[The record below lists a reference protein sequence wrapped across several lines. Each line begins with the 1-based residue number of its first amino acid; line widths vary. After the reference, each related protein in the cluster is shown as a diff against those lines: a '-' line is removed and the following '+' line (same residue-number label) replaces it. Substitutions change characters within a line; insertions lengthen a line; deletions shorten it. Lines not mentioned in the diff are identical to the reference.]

1 MTQKN
6 ETGILILSLLITL
19 GLIGA
24 VYLWITKN
32 SNIKF
37 VSTTNN
43 TTQQTT
49 SQSSADTFAKVENV
63 PSGLFR
69 YGGSTTWAPIRK
81 EVDSAI
87 KTVLP
92 KYQLT
97 YSDPISGAPGSG
109 TGIKMLLDN
118 QLAFSQSSR
127 SIKTEEYQSA
137 EQKGFKLKE
146 IPVAI
151 DGIAVAVNPKLN
163 ISGLTIAQI
172 KEIYTGKIT
181 NWNQLGG
188 KDLAIIPYSRRLS
201 DGGTIEF
208 FYENVLE
215 KEKFGTNVQFIP
227 TTTEALRELA
237 KNEGGIYYASAPEVV
252 PQCTVKSLPIGR
264 KPNEFVAPY
273 QEPLVSQDQ
282 CPQKVNKLN
291 ADTFQNGTYP
301 ITRSLFVIVKQ
312 NGQID
317 QQAGEKYADLVLT
330 EQGQDLIS
338 KAGFVRI
345 K

>member
-1 MTQKN
+1 MNK
-6 ETGILILSLLITL
+6 
-19 GLIGA
+19 
-24 VYLWITKN
+24 K
-32 SNIKF
+32 K
-37 VSTTNN
+37 
-43 TTQQTT
+43 
-49 SQSSADTFAKVENV
+49 
-63 PSGLFR
+63 
-69 YGGSTTWAPIRK
+69 
-81 EVDSAI
+81 
-87 KTVLP
+87 
-92 KYQLT
+92 
-97 YSDPISGAPGSG
+97 
-109 TGIKMLLDN
+109 
-118 QLAFSQSSR
+118 
-127 SIKTEEYQSA
+127 
-137 EQKGFKLKE
+137 
-146 IPVAI
+146 
-151 DGIAVAVNPKLN
+151 
-163 ISGLTIAQI
+163 
-172 KEIYTGKIT
+172 
-181 NWNQLGG
+181 
-188 KDLAIIPYSRRLS
+188 
-201 DGGTIEF
+201 
-208 FYENVLE
+208 LE

-317 QQAGEKYADLVLT
+317 QDAGEKYADLILT